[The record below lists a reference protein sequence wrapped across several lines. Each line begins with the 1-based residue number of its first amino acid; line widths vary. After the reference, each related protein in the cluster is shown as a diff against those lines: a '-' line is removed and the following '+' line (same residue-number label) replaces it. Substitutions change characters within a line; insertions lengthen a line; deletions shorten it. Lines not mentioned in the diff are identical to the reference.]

1 MRRAIIVLLPLILM
15 ILTGAAVAQ
24 EKGATAPGKTAKP
37 AETTGAAVSA
47 PVGHRQ
53 PAEKNLPDAVRHDE
67 NTGDARDPLGPL
79 PKICRGC

>member
-1 MRRAIIVLLPLILM
+1 MCRAIIVFLLLILAS
-15 ILTGAAVAQ
+15 AAVGQ
-24 EKGATAPGKTAKP
+24 EKGAGTFGKTAKP

-53 PAEKNLPDAVRHDE
+53 PVEKNLPDAVRHEE
-67 NTGDARDPLGPL
+67 NAGGAHDPLGPL

>member
-1 MRRAIIVLLPLILM
+1 MRRAIIVLLPLIL
-15 ILTGAAVAQ
+15 TGAAVAQ
-24 EKGATAPGKTAKP
+24 EKEAGTPGKTAKP